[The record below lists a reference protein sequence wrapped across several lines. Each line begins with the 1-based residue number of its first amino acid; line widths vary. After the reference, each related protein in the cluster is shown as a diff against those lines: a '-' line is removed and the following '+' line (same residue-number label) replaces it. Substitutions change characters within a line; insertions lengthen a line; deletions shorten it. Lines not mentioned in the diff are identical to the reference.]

1 MQNDMK
7 EDSSVGAVADTVPAA
22 ANPLAVRLGFQAG
35 EVVQELGWD
44 EDCDEELRQAIMD
57 TIGADLV
64 DVDFEDVVDAVVL
77 WHRTDDGDLVDNL
90 VDALTSLA
98 DGGPIWLLTP
108 KTGRSGHVEP
118 SEIGEAAPTA
128 GLSAT
133 SSISA
138 GPGLVRHPAGEP
150 EGRRQGGEVHGSSQG
165 RRQRGELAAICPPRT
180 GRLTAV
186 LPSIPQQPD
195 ALRPGRQQRVGPAG
209 PGSRRAGT
217 GSGPGRPQA
226 AAEQPPPARGRRS
239 GAGLHLDRPARPE
252 RLPGRI
258 SGASRPCCWS
268 STPSPSPGSAARNCR
283 RSTRASATSRTSG
296 SRC

>member
-77 WHRTDDGDLVDNL
+77 WHRADDGDLVDNL

-98 DGGPIWLLTP
+98 DGGAIWLLTP
-108 KTGRSGHVEP
+108 KAGREGHVEP

-138 GPGLVRHPAGEP
+138 GPDWSGTRLVSPKVGAK
-150 EGRRQGGEVHGSSQG
+150 VAKS
-165 RRQRGELAAICPPRT
+165 
-180 GRLTAV
+180 AV
-186 LPSIPQQPD
+186 
-195 ALRPGRQQRVGPAG
+195 
-209 PGSRRAGT
+209 RAKAD
-217 GSGPGRPQA
+217 SG
-226 AAEQPPPARGRRS
+226 
-239 GAGLHLDRPARPE
+239 
-252 RLPGRI
+252 
-258 SGASRPCCWS
+258 
-268 STPSPSPGSAARNCR
+268 N
-283 RSTRASATSRTSG
+283 
-296 SRC
+296 